1 MVINREIFLLKQHNT
16 FNMTPIENLI
26 FIASLCLPIWM
37 GDVMDY
43 VHNLEDL
50 FEVLGHVEEILGC
63 IEEMY

>member
-1 MVINREIFLLKQHNT
+1 
-16 FNMTPIENLI
+16 MTPIENLI